1 MKNTLITIEQ
11 IEGYFAQ
18 LAIDVAEGASD
29 PLDAYAILSRAEKA
43 AEPMKKAV
51 KAEAMEQALAMSADK
66 EKVNY
71 RGHTFQVRP
80 GRSMYKYDHI
90 ESWKASEAEKKRIEE
105 LAKVAA
111 KVGAEVPDT
120 ETGEMI
126 PPAHVAYAEG
136 SLIVSI
142 A

>member
-18 LAIDVAEGASD
+18 LAIDVAEGVSD

-71 RGHTFQVRP
+71 RGHTFQLRP
-80 GRSMYKYDHI
+80 GKRMYKYSHI
-90 ESWKASEAEKKRIEE
+90 GTGSYTHLTQTTKREE
-105 LAKVAA
+105 
-111 KVGAEVPDT
+111 
-120 ETGEMI
+120 
-126 PPAHVAYAEG
+126 
-136 SLIVSI
+136 
-142 A
+142 